1 MVSRTQQKKGR
12 ATAPASVLTEDQK
25 FQIVADV
32 LGVHPK
38 YLIYDGLTI
47 KVDLYRMTLDGV
59 AFTDFP
65 LRERVWL

>member
-1 MVSRTQQKKGR
+1 MVSQTQKKGR
-12 ATAPASVLTEDQK
+12 ATAPASVLTEEQK
-25 FQIVADV
+25 HEIVAEV

-38 YLIYDGLTI
+38 YLIYDGLNI

-65 LRERVWL
+65 LREKVWW